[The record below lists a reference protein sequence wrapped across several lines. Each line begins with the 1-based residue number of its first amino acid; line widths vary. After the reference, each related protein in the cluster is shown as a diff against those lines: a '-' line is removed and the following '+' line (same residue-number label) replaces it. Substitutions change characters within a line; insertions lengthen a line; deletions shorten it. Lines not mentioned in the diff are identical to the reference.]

1 MKILEINYINFRN
14 LADKNIRFSPKIN
27 LFLGKNGQGKTS
39 IIEAVYFGATGKSFR
54 TSKNSDMIKY
64 GKLKTG
70 CFLEYED
77 RISDKNLSVKIDSS
91 KKEYRL
97 NKKRVA
103 YDEYYGKIN
112 VVSFIPEDIELIVGS
127 PGVRRKFFDGE
138 IAQSSQE
145 YFQNL
150 KQYTKLLKIRNKYL
164 KNREH
169 KDPMFSIYEDEFVKY
184 GARVI
189 KKRLEYV
196 KNISIILNL
205 NYRKLFD
212 NKKELNLVYD
222 SSIGEM
228 GDIKKMSL
236 EDLERRLREEIEKEF
251 AKEIKYGY
259 SMAGPQKDDFLFLLD
274 GREAKSF
281 SSQGEKKSI
290 IFSLKLS
297 EIDMVLKEKREN
309 PIFLIDDVSSYFD
322 SIRKES
328 IINYLNKRDIQVII
342 TSTDSLGIQSKNFFV
357 EKGEII
363 EESEPAGKG
372 ENDER
377 DS

>member
-14 LADKNIRFSPKIN
+14 LSDRNIKFSPKIN

-54 TSKNSDMIKY
+54 TSKNADLIKY
-64 GKLKTG
+64 GKMKTG
-70 CFLEYED
+70 CFMEYED
-77 RISDKNLSVKIDSS
+77 RLSDKNISVKIDSS

-97 NKKRVA
+97 NKKRIS
-103 YDEYYGKIN
+103 YDEYYGKVN

-127 PGVRRKFFDGE
+127 PGVRRKFFDSE
-138 IAQSSQE
+138 IAQSSHE

-169 KDPMFSIYEDEFVKY
+169 KDPMFSIYEDEFIKY

-212 NKKELNLVYD
+212 SRKELNLVY
-222 SSIGEM
+222 SSEM
-228 GDIKKMSL
+228 GDIKKFTVQEL
-236 EDLERRLREEIEKEF
+236 ENKLREDIQKEF
-251 AKEIKYGY
+251 SKELKYGY
-259 SMAGPQKDDFLFLLD
+259 SMVGPQKDDFLFLLD
-274 GREAKSF
+274 EERRNPF
-281 SSQGEKKSI
+281 H
-290 IFSLKLS
+290 
-297 EIDMVLKEKREN
+297 LKEKRSQ
-309 PIFLIDDVSSYFD
+309 L
-322 SIRKES
+322 
-328 IINYLNKRDIQVII
+328 
-342 TSTDSLGIQSKNFFV
+342 FF
-357 EKGEII
+357 
-363 EESEPAGKG
+363 
-372 ENDER
+372 R
-377 DS
+377 

>member
-1 MKILEINYINFRN
+1 MKILGINYINFRN
-14 LADKNIRFSPKIN
+14 LLDRNIKFSPKIN
-27 LFLGKNGQGKTS
+27 LFIGKNGQGKTS

-54 TSKNSDMIKY
+54 TSKNADLIKY
-64 GKLKTG
+64 GKTKTG
-70 CFLEYED
+70 CFMEYED
-77 RISDKNLSVKIDSS
+77 RLNDKNISVKIDSS
-91 KKEYRL
+91 KKEYNF
-97 NKKRVA
+97 NKKKVS
-103 YDEYYGKIN
+103 YDEYYGKVN
-112 VVSFIPEDIELIVGS
+112 VVSFIPEDIELILGA
-127 PGVRRKFFDGE
+127 PGIRRKFFDSE
-138 IAQSSQE
+138 IAQSSHE

-164 KNREH
+164 KNREY
-169 KDPMFSIYEDEFVKY
+169 KDPMFSIYEDEFIKY
-184 GARVI
+184 GAKVI

-212 NKKELNLVYD
+212 SRKELNLVYY
-222 SSIGEM
+222 SEM
-228 GDIKKMSL
+228 GDIRKFTLSEIENK
-236 EDLERRLREEIEKEF
+236 LREDIKKEF
-251 AKEIKYGY
+251 SKELKYGY
-259 SMAGPQKDDFLFLLD
+259 SMVGPQKDDFLFLLD

-342 TSTDSLGIQSKNFFV
+342 TSTELLNIESKNFLV
-357 EKGEII
+357 EKGEVY
-363 EESEPAGKG
+363 EQD
-372 ENDER
+372 N
-377 DS
+377 

>member
-14 LADKNIRFSPKIN
+14 LSDRNIKFSPKIN

-54 TSKNSDMIKY
+54 TSKNADLIKY
-64 GKLKTG
+64 GKMKTG
-70 CFLEYED
+70 CFMEYED
-77 RISDKNLSVKIDSS
+77 RLSDKNISVKIDSS

-97 NKKRVA
+97 NKKRIS
-103 YDEYYGKIN
+103 YDEYYGKVN

-127 PGVRRKFFDGE
+127 PGVRRKFFDSE
-138 IAQSSQE
+138 IAQSSHE

-164 KNREH
+164 KNREY
-169 KDPMFSIYEDEFVKY
+169 KDPMFSIYEDEFIKY
-184 GARVI
+184 GAKVI

-212 NKKELNLVYD
+212 SRKELNLVY
-222 SSIGEM
+222 SSEM
-228 GDIKKMSL
+228 GDIKKFTIQEL
-236 EDLERRLREEIEKEF
+236 ENKLREDIQKEF
-251 AKEIKYGY
+251 SKELKYGY
-259 SMAGPQKDDFLFLLD
+259 SMVGPQKDDFLFLLD

-342 TSTDSLGIQSKNFFV
+342 TSTDLLNIESKNFLV
-357 EKGEII
+357 DKGEVY
-363 EESEPAGKG
+363 
-372 ENDER
+372 ER
-377 DS
+377 AD

>member
-1 MKILEINYINFRN
+1 MKILGINYINFRN
-14 LADKNIRFSPKIN
+14 LLDRNIKFSPKIN
-27 LFLGKNGQGKTS
+27 LFIGKNGQGKTS

-54 TSKNSDMIKY
+54 TSKNADIIKY
-64 GKLKTG
+64 GKTKTG
-70 CFLEYED
+70 CFMEYED
-77 RISDKNLSVKIDSS
+77 RLNDKNISVKIDSS
-91 KKEYRL
+91 KKEYNF
-97 NKKRVA
+97 NKKKVS
-103 YDEYYGKIN
+103 YDEYYGKVN
-112 VVSFIPEDIELIVGS
+112 VVSFIPEDIELILGA
-127 PGVRRKFFDGE
+127 PGIRRKFFDSE
-138 IAQSSQE
+138 IAQSSHE

-164 KNREH
+164 KNREY
-169 KDPMFSIYEDEFVKY
+169 KDPMFSIYEDEFIKY
-184 GARVI
+184 GAKVI

-212 NKKELNLVYD
+212 SRKELNLVYY
-222 SSIGEM
+222 SEM
-228 GDIKKMSL
+228 GDIRKFTLSEIENK
-236 EDLERRLREEIEKEF
+236 LREDIKKEF
-251 AKEIKYGY
+251 SKELKYGY
-259 SMAGPQKDDFLFLLD
+259 SMVGPQKDDFLFLLD

-342 TSTDSLGIQSKNFFV
+342 TSTELLNIESKNFLV
-357 EKGEII
+357 EKGEVY
-363 EESEPAGKG
+363 EQD
-372 ENDER
+372 N
-377 DS
+377 

>member
-14 LADKNIRFSPKIN
+14 LSDRNIKFSPKIN

-54 TSKNSDMIKY
+54 TSKNTDMIKY
-64 GKLKTG
+64 GKIKTG

-77 RISDKNLSVKIDSS
+77 KISDKNISVKIDSS

-97 NKKRVA
+97 NKKRVP
-103 YDEYYGKIN
+103 YDEYYGQVN
-112 VVSFIPEDIELIVGS
+112 VVSFIPEDIELIVGA
-127 PGVRRKFFDGE
+127 PGVRRKFFDSE
-138 IAQSSQE
+138 IAQSSHE

-184 GARVI
+184 GAKVI
-189 KKRLEYV
+189 KKRVEYV

-212 NKKELNLVYD
+212 SRKELNLVYE
-222 SSIGEM
+222 SSL
-228 GDIKKMSL
+228 GDLKKCSC
-236 EDLERRLREEIEKEF
+236 EDIEQKIREEIKKEFEKE
-251 AKEIKYGY
+251 IRYGY
-259 SMAGPQKDDFLFLLD
+259 SMTGPQKDDFLFLLD
-274 GREAKSF
+274 KREAKSF

-309 PIFLIDDVSSYFD
+309 PVFLIDDVSSYFD
-322 SIRKES
+322 SVRKES

-342 TSTDSLGIQSKNFFV
+342 TSTDTLGIESKNFFV
-357 EKGEII
+357 EKGEVY
-363 EESEPAGKG
+363 
-372 ENDER
+372 ER